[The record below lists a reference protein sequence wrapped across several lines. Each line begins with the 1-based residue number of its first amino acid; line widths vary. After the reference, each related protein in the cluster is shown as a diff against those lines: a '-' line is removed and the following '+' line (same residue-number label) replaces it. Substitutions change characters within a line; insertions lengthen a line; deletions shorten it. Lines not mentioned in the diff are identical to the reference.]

1 MAEDRGRVFRDKLE
15 AESNEYAALHSIF
28 KKLLKS
34 EESIISNRHE
44 FRERWESVANIER
57 DESLAALFH
66 KYSGALGGIQN
77 AQSNSLEHLS
87 RVILE
92 ALRLYPLRIKKQRRS
107 LSRRNRSEKN
117 EPERGKSAS
126 RSDSLDRDKKIRKAA
141 SSMVV
146 SDKLEE
152 NQETEI
158 SIGMEEFELDHMNE
172 MKNILLHLLNAQM
185 YYHSQAL
192 QILSDIFPNVMSN
205 AES

>member
-34 EESIISNRHE
+34 EESIIANRHE
-44 FRERWESVANIER
+44 FRERWESVANIES

-77 AQSNSLEHLS
+77 AQSKSLEHLS

-126 RSDSLDRDKKIRKAA
+126 RSDSIDRDKKIRKAA
-141 SSMVV
+141 SSMA
-146 SDKLEE
+146 E
-152 NQETEI
+152 NDRLGTDQETEI
-158 SIGMEEFELDHMNE
+158 QVGMEEFELDHMNE

-192 QILSDIFPNVMSN
+192 QILSDIFPNVINS